1 MKRQCILACAL
12 IVLFALTTIPAS
24 SQAVTGAIRGRI
36 TRTKEP
42 VPKAQVLLTNI
53 DSGHEYRTHTDAKGE
68 YFLTGML
75 PDLYRIEIFGPAGE
89 VLYTNERY
97 RVDANNV
104 DDFDID
110 LDKPEA
116 SHGVAG
122 SPVGGPVGGKKLTKE
137 EIAKMKADNDK
148 LLGLN
153 LLITQAQNAMQE
165 QKWQDA
171 ETALTQ
177 LIAAAP
183 NTTRWEFFKALGDVQ
198 GRQNKYK
205 EAIDTYEKAIPLAQI
220 YASGKAPN
228 DPKNPF
234 SDPAKAKAGIG
245 QMMTAEG
252 NAYFSLENQVKAA
265 ELYARAAGTSP
276 TPALVYYNLC
286 SVLYNRRDFPGAIAA
301 CDKSIAADPAQ
312 ANGYYLKGKVLYGTG
327 KAENGKFTVP
337 PGTTESLNKY
347 LELAPTGEHVGEVK
361 AMLQQVSK

>member
-1 MKRQCILACAL
+1 MKRQSILACAV
-12 IVLFALTTIPAS
+12 IVLYALSALPAS
-24 SQAVTGAIRGRI
+24 SQAYRGSVRGKVTH
-36 TRTKEP
+36 TKEP
-42 VPKAQVLLTNI
+42 AAKLQVLVTNI
-53 DSGHEYRTHTDAKGE
+53 DSGLQYKAHTDAKGE
-68 YFLTGML
+68 FFVTGIV
-75 PDLYRIEIFGPAGE
+75 PEVYRIEVVGPTGD
-89 VLYTNERY
+89 VLYTY
-97 RVDANNV
+97 PRVRIETEVV
-104 DDFDID
+104 DMEID

-116 SHGVAG
+116 NGGKAG
-122 SPVGGPVGGKKLTKE
+122 APGENVNAKKLTKE

-148 LLGLN
+148 LLSLN
-153 LLITQAQNAMQE
+153 VLISQARDAMDAR
-165 QKWQDA
+165 KWPEA

-198 GRQNKYK
+198 GRETKYK

-234 SDPAKAKAGIG
+234 SDPASAKAGIG

-265 ELYARAAGTSP
+265 ELYARAAETSP
-276 TPALVYYNLC
+276 TPSLVYYNLC